1 MKTTKEHSKINAVLK
16 EVKAAASKNDMLGTS
31 IEVNKLYEMGIPIKE
46 IPNKLKKVGCQ
57 ISLPHIYNY
66 IKLSDVPAK
75 VKAHIKANRIQP
87 TEVLKLMH
95 KHQTA
100 SELNELVDEA
110 VAVREKELNA
120 QNKSKIKNQI
130 DRFKSKISKEL
141 KRAGIEPNFAS

>member
-66 IKLSDVPAK
+66 IKLFIIS
-75 VKAHIKANRIQP
+75 IIWY
-87 TEVLKLMH
+87 
-95 KHQTA
+95 
-100 SELNELVDEA
+100 
-110 VAVREKELNA
+110 
-120 QNKSKIKNQI
+120 SKKY
-130 DRFKSKISKEL
+130 D
-141 KRAGIEPNFAS
+141 